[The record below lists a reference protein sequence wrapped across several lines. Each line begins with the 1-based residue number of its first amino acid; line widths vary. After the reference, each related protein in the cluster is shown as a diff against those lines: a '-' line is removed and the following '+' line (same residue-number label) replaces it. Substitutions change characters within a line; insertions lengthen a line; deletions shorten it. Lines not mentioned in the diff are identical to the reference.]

1 MVEECRKEYDRN
13 KKIPQA
19 EYEAYVKL
27 EAKAESVWEEAR
39 EKSDFEMFRPYLE
52 QIVEFKRSSLHI
64 GVTKHINIIHY

>member
-1 MVEECRKEYDRN
+1 MIEIR
-13 KKIPQA
+13 KIPQA

-52 QIVEFKRSSLHI
+52 KLLNLKKFITYWGYR
-64 GVTKHINIIHY
+64 NI